1 MMNFMKMRTFYKK
14 LPLFI
19 KNCPLLFIKNSMLQI
34 VIYKKLNFW
43 EEYTPLLCS
52 SPVYKVFTVF
62 TKQDELS
69 VIFKPTASVLPPQSR
84 ACILTKAIPLNFR
97 PTLVQLWSKYHI
109 SELYRLASVTFYALP
124 TFPQNFIQ
132 NAKLALC

>member
-1 MMNFMKMRTFYKK
+1 MMNFMKMRTFFIKK

-19 KNCPLLFIKNSMLQI
+19 KKNCPLLFIKYLMLQI

-84 ACILTKAIPLNFR
+84 ACILTKAIPLNFH
-97 PTLVQLWSKYHI
+97 PTLVQL
-109 SELYRLASVTFYALP
+109 
-124 TFPQNFIQ
+124 
-132 NAKLALC
+132 